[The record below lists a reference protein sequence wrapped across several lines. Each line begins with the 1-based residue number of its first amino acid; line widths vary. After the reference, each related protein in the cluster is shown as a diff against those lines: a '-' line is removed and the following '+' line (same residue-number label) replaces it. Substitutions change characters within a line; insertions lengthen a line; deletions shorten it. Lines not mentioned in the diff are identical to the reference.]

1 MIKKGQTKGEYKGV
15 PYEVTRLE
23 GHKDRWF
30 WIVGGV
36 SSLPQYASGKKYALF
51 AAHEQ
56 IDRQLVTSNKPVVLL
71 TWEQVYEEMSIA
83 GQRDQAIRF
92 GQTVLQ
98 LAAESMDLRNIP
110 SIDNTIF
117 SLERVIQEL
126 KQMMDKEQDRQ
137 HPG

>member
-15 PYEVTRLE
+15 AYEVTRLE
-23 GHKDRWF
+23 GHKDRWY
-30 WIVGGV
+30 WIVNGV

-56 IDRQLVTSNKPVVLL
+56 IDRQLLTLNKPVVLM
-71 TWEQVYEEMSIA
+71 TWEQVHEEMSIA
-83 GQRDQAIRF
+83 GQRDQAIAF
-92 GQTVLQ
+92 GQQVLK
-98 LAAESMDLRNIP
+98 LATESMDLHNIP

-117 SLERVIQEL
+117 SLERVIEEL
-126 KQMMDKEQDRQ
+126 KQMMDKEQERQ